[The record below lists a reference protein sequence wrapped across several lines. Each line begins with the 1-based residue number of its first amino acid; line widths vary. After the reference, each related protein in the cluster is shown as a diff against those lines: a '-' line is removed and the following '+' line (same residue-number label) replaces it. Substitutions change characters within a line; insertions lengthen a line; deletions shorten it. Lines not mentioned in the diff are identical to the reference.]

1 MKRIPFLLYLLL
13 ALTFGQTTISCSE
26 NLAPAQECAT
36 ALCESLKT
44 VVVGSDLP
52 FFVVKCDSVL
62 RVYPD
67 FKKIDRTFM
76 LTDYTDLKVSKMK
89 DNVYKGDFWAVGIKR
104 EEIRRGRREI
114 DLLSRDSI
122 SVTIYMRQ
130 DIEGNLKV
138 FDSENLYL
146 PREDY
151 VELAKRIGC
160 PINDKMTDQQ
170 KAESFGRV
178 NAFLKKTVN
187 DMSSELVHYFMDDK
201 SSWKVSYKNGVFN
214 CDGIYTNPS
223 NVANPEFDIKFT
235 MLDSNDKEV
244 AHKRL
249 EIKKP
254 LLTTDDLLWYNDPKK
269 IRYRHIPSR
278 GTVPFSIEM
287 KNLPDGIKTVKYN
300 CLLDIDIL
308 VDWLLTFYHFTG
320 EEYLS
325 VSPVSFL
332 DILSSKNSPI
342 NSSDI

>member
-44 VVVGSDLP
+44 VSVGSNHP
-52 FFVVKCDSVL
+52 FFVARCDSVL

-67 FKKIDRTFM
+67 FKKIDRTFL

-89 DNVYKGDFWAVGIKR
+89 DNVYKGDFRAIGLKR
-104 EEIRRGRREI
+104 EKVKMSHREI
-114 DLLSRDSI
+114 DWFTRDSI

-130 DIEGNLKV
+130 DIEGNMKV

-146 PREDY
+146 PREDL

-170 KAESFGRV
+170 KAKNFRRVMAFLNHFGEEKGTELN
-178 NAFLKKTVN
+178 NAFL
-187 DMSSELVHYFMDDK
+187 DCK
-201 SSWKVSYKNGVFN
+201 SSWKTTFKNGVLR
-214 CDGIYTNPS
+214 CDGIYTNKS
-223 NVANPEFDIKFT
+223 NVANPEFEITFT
-235 MLDSNDKEV
+235 LLDSNGKEI
-244 AHKRL
+244 AHQTV

-254 LLTTDDLLWYNDPKK
+254 LLTSDDLLWYNDPKK

-287 KNLPDGIKTVKYN
+287 KNLPDGIATVKYN
-300 CLLDIDIL
+300 CTMDTDAVI
-308 VDWLLTFYHFTG
+308 DWLLTFYHFTG
-320 EEYLS
+320 EEYLT
-325 VSPVSFL
+325 VSPE
-332 DILSSKNSPI
+332 
-342 NSSDI
+342 